1 MFSRTAISKFCRRG
15 ISLIELLVVLVIVAI
30 LATIAITG
38 YQGALDNSE
47 LKIVIP
53 RFQSDLRELQ
63 MEAEKRSA
71 VVVLEFEEGT
81 TIMHVRVTIAGQ
93 TEARV
98 MDLKERYMLH
108 RPLAFHDA
116 EWPDGATSPR
126 TFTFFANADTQGPSI
141 EFGTGHALVK
151 ITPVG
156 KGQIKWD
163 YE

>member
-1 MFSRTAISKFCRRG
+1 MNSLSINSIFRRRG
-15 ISLIELLVVLVIVAI
+15 ISLIELLAVLVIVAI

-53 RFQSDLRELQ
+53 RLQSDMRELQ

-71 VVVLEFEEGT
+71 TVVLEFEQGT
-81 TIMHVRVTIAGQ
+81 SMMHVRVTIAGQ
-93 TEARV
+93 TETRD
-98 MDLKERYMLH
+98 MDLKERYTLH
-108 RPLAFHDA
+108 RPLVFHEA

-126 TFTFFANADTQGPSI
+126 TFTFFSNADTQGPSI